1 MVDRLEKASSFQQ
14 KEVRVNRKTN
24 DFRAAPLIN
33 GPIRIQGSVSD
44 LRECL
49 PAIIRIP
56 SNSGVF
62 VHLLSLIEH
71 CGRDERYELEK
82 E

>member
-1 MVDRLEKASSFQQ
+1 MD
-14 KEVRVNRKTN
+14 RKTN
-24 DFRAAPLIN
+24 NFHAAPLID

-71 CGRDERYELEK
+71 CGRDERYELE
-82 E
+82 EE

>member
-1 MVDRLEKASSFQQ
+1 MD
-14 KEVRVNRKTN
+14 RKTN
-24 DFRAAPLIN
+24 NLRAALLVD

-56 SNSGVF
+56 SNSWVF
-62 VHLLSLIEH
+62 VHLLSPIEH
-71 CGRDERYELEK
+71 CGRDERYELE
-82 E
+82 EE